1 MEDISTDGDAAAGDN
16 TPIRSLTANNSTENL
31 SSIKKKFPYLPDLP
45 NLQEES
51 FDTFKWIIKD
61 FTQLRQKA
69 AQQQQDEYKKI
80 QSPIVKVK
88 SGSHW

>member
-1 MEDISTDGDAAAGDN
+1 MEDGNATGNN
-16 TPIRSLTANNSTENL
+16 TPISSLTANNSTENL
-31 SSIKKKFPYLPDLP
+31 SSSIKKKFPYLPDLP

-69 AQQQQDEYKKI
+69 AQREQNEYKKI